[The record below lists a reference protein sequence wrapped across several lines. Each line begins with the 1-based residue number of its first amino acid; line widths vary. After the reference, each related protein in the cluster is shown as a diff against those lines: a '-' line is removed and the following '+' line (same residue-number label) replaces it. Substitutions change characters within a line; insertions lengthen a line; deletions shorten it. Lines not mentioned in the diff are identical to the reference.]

1 MDTFIFD
8 IDGTIIDS
16 MPWHG
21 KSWEVFFERHG
32 RVYEGEA
39 FLRGSA
45 GRTGIELMHEHFGP
59 LSDAEAWAFVHEK
72 EALYRDLFRPV
83 FSEIAGFR
91 DFARRAKAAGIRIG
105 CATAGDA
112 DNIAF
117 AMEGLGMASEFEAL
131 VGAQDVAHG
140 KPEPDLFLLAA
151 KRMGVVPH
159 QCIVFEDA
167 PLGIE
172 AARRAGMLAVAV
184 TSGEPAA
191 KLAAP
196 AHVLTAITDYRG
208 LDPRHVLELARRP
221 VARPT
226 ETLA

>member
-1 MDTFIFD
+1 MAAFIFD

-21 KSWEVFFERHG
+21 KSWEVFFARHG
-32 RVYEGEA
+32 LSYEGEA
-39 FLRGSA
+39 YLRRTA
-45 GRTGIELMHEHFGP
+45 GRTGVELMREQFGP
-59 LSDAEAWAFVHEK
+59 LSDAAAWAYVHEK
-72 EALYRDLFRPV
+72 EAIYRDLFRPV
-83 FSEIAGFR
+83 FREIAGFR
-91 DFARRAKAAGIRIG
+91 EFARRAKAAGIQIA
-105 CATAGDA
+105 CATAGDS

-117 AMEGLGMASEFEAL
+117 AMGGLGMASEFEAL

-140 KPEPDLFLLAA
+140 KPAPDLFLLAA
-151 KRMGVVPH
+151 QRIGVVPGE
-159 QCIVFEDA
+159 CIVFEDA

-191 KLAAP
+191 TLAAP
-196 AHVLTAITDYRG
+196 AHVLAAIADYRA
-208 LDPRHVLELARRP
+208 LDPLHILDLARRRVP
-221 VARPT
+221 NAT